1 MKLFIVML
9 STLAQTSVATAQAP
23 PQPPP
28 FSYPNSEKLR
38 TEGYEIQSVLTSMG
52 GAALALKKGNVLYIC
67 DLKPYT
73 FNATGEQFFIG
84 EKCQRVL

>member
-1 MKLFIVML
+1 
-9 STLAQTSVATAQAP
+9 
-23 PQPPP
+23 
-28 FSYPNSEKLR
+28 
-38 TEGYEIQSVLTSMG
+38 MG

-73 FNATGEQFFIG
+73 FNATGEQFFKG